1 VVSNGL
7 NAPALSDGRVC
18 NIARKITGTG
28 ELKVIGE
35 TPTPMP
41 LSTINPALIAPAMEV
56 SNYPTTAHEL
66 LKSKHSVYLVNEEGV
81 ETGGLKVH
89 VDDDNVGRLNGGIV
103 VSTAEL
109 TVGDVLLPLALNI
122 SVSLIV
128 TSDKGERTTD
138 PGVMLGSSSTLL
150 I

>member
-1 VVSNGL
+1 
-7 NAPALSDGRVC
+7 
-18 NIARKITGTG
+18 
-28 ELKVIGE
+28 
-35 TPTPMP
+35 M
-41 LSTINPALIAPAMEV
+41 
-56 SNYPTTAHEL
+56 
-66 LKSKHSVYLVNEEGV
+66 

-89 VDDDNVGRLNGGIV
+89 VDEDNVGNVGRLSGGIV
-103 VSTAEL
+103 SIPGL
-109 TVGDVLLPLALNI
+109 IVGDVLLPLALNI

>member
-1 VVSNGL
+1 
-7 NAPALSDGRVC
+7 
-18 NIARKITGTG
+18 
-28 ELKVIGE
+28 
-35 TPTPMP
+35 M
-41 LSTINPALIAPAMEV
+41 
-56 SNYPTTAHEL
+56 
-66 LKSKHSVYLVNEEGV
+66 

-89 VDDDNVGRLNGGIV
+89 VDDDKVGRLRVGIGGIV

-128 TSDKGERTTD
+128 TKDNGERTTD

-150 I
+150 ICVPCTVLEGTKQIHILVFCNLISKHPFMCFFYLNDATVYGTWARIVQSV

>member
-1 VVSNGL
+1 MVS
-7 NAPALSDGRVC
+7 
-18 NIARKITGTG
+18 IF
-28 ELKVIGE
+28 
-35 TPTPMP
+35 
-41 LSTINPALIAPAMEV
+41 STIV
-56 SNYPTTAHEL
+56 HEL
-66 LKSKHSVYLVNEEGV
+66 PATRCSAYLVNEEGV

-89 VDDDNVGRLNGGIV
+89 VDEDRVGRLRVGIGGIV

-128 TSDKGERTTD
+128 TKDNGERTTD

-150 I
+150 ICVPCKAQNKKKYILLYCVI

>member
-1 VVSNGL
+1 MQEYTH
-7 NAPALSDGRVC
+7 A
-18 NIARKITGTG
+18 
-28 ELKVIGE
+28 
-35 TPTPMP
+35 
-41 LSTINPALIAPAMEV
+41 
-56 SNYPTTAHEL
+56 
-66 LKSKHSVYLVNEEGV
+66 YLVNEEGV

-89 VDDDNVGRLNGGIV
+89 VEDDSVGKLNGGIV
-103 VSTAEL
+103 STDEL

-122 SVSLIV
+122 SVSLSV

>member
-1 VVSNGL
+1 
-7 NAPALSDGRVC
+7 
-18 NIARKITGTG
+18 
-28 ELKVIGE
+28 
-35 TPTPMP
+35 
-41 LSTINPALIAPAMEV
+41 
-56 SNYPTTAHEL
+56 
-66 LKSKHSVYLVNEEGV
+66 VNKEGV

-89 VDDDNVGRLNGGIV
+89 VDEDNVGNVGRLSGGIA
-103 VSTAEL
+103 SIPGL
-109 TVGDVLLPLALNI
+109 IVGDVLLPLALNI

>member
-1 VVSNGL
+1 MCYQNT
-7 NAPALSDGRVC
+7 SDKSK
-18 NIARKITGTG
+18 RKTGTTG
-28 ELKVIGE
+28 K
-35 TPTPMP
+35 
-41 LSTINPALIAPAMEV
+41 LSGRRTREGSEAHQRAPVAEA
-56 SNYPTTAHEL
+56 SIYSTTVHGL
-66 LKSKHSVYLVNEEGV
+66 LTWQHCVYLVNDEGV

-89 VDDDNVGRLNGGIV
+89 VDEDNVGRLKGGIV

-122 SVSLIV
+122 SVSLMV

-150 I
+150 ICVP

>member
-1 VVSNGL
+1 
-7 NAPALSDGRVC
+7 
-18 NIARKITGTG
+18 
-28 ELKVIGE
+28 
-35 TPTPMP
+35 
-41 LSTINPALIAPAMEV
+41 
-56 SNYPTTAHEL
+56 
-66 LKSKHSVYLVNEEGV
+66 
-81 ETGGLKVH
+81 LKVH
-89 VDDDNVGRLNGGIV
+89 VDEDNVGRLKGGIA
-103 VSTAEL
+103 VSTVEL

>member
-1 VVSNGL
+1 
-7 NAPALSDGRVC
+7 
-18 NIARKITGTG
+18 
-28 ELKVIGE
+28 
-35 TPTPMP
+35 
-41 LSTINPALIAPAMEV
+41 
-56 SNYPTTAHEL
+56 
-66 LKSKHSVYLVNEEGV
+66 VNEEGV

-89 VDDDNVGRLNGGIV
+89 VDEDRVGRLRVGIGGIV

-128 TSDKGERTTD
+128 TKDNGERTTD

-150 I
+150 ICVPFHGFPGSNSGTRSVKAAELDCVVTGQESLLSG

>member
-1 VVSNGL
+1 
-7 NAPALSDGRVC
+7 
-18 NIARKITGTG
+18 
-28 ELKVIGE
+28 
-35 TPTPMP
+35 
-41 LSTINPALIAPAMEV
+41 
-56 SNYPTTAHEL
+56 
-66 LKSKHSVYLVNEEGV
+66 VNEEGV
-81 ETGGLKVH
+81 DTGGLKVH
-89 VDDDNVGRLNGGIV
+89 VDEDNVGRLKGGIV

>member
-1 VVSNGL
+1 
-7 NAPALSDGRVC
+7 
-18 NIARKITGTG
+18 
-28 ELKVIGE
+28 
-35 TPTPMP
+35 
-41 LSTINPALIAPAMEV
+41 
-56 SNYPTTAHEL
+56 
-66 LKSKHSVYLVNEEGV
+66 VNEEGV

-89 VDDDNVGRLNGGIV
+89 VEEDNVGRLSGGI

-122 SVSLIV
+122 SASLSV